1 LAKKNPLGHDTWRF
15 HPVMCHAVQPGGK
28 TENLE
33 IAKENHNK
41 NILQGNAK
49 LTYFTRE
56 KIY

>member
-1 LAKKNPLGHDTWRF
+1 ML
-15 HPVMCHAVQPGGK
+15 CSQGGK

-33 IAKENHNK
+33 IAKGNHNK

>member
-1 LAKKNPLGHDTWRF
+1 
-15 HPVMCHAVQPGGK
+15 MCHAVQPGGK

-33 IAKENHNK
+33 IAKGNHNK
-41 NILQGNAK
+41 NILLGNAK